1 MTEVQTV
8 TPLDLAV
15 ARHSVS
21 AVAVAFIN
29 ANGPSTIA
37 QIAEFCAANGL
48 QSDTQK
54 VYASVQTLATHGK
67 LDRGLSKGEYAPAGS
82 VSKEDRAAA
91 LQSVAKVSKVTR
103 AKKAASAVPSETYSN
118 EQVFTYLIEAL
129 GEPRDFVIGE
139 SWGSTFALLGDAS
152 PEYMIERATLAAGEA
167 PNAWTL
173 TNIGPNSAVM
183 FLNV

>member
-1 MTEVQTV
+1 MTEVKNV

-15 ARHSVS
+15 ARRSVS

-29 ANGPSTIA
+29 ENGPSTIA
-37 QIAEFCAANGL
+37 QIVEFCAANGL

-67 LDRGLSKGEYAPAGS
+67 VDRGLSKGEYAPAGS

-91 LQSVAKVSKVTR
+91 LQSAAKP
-103 AKKAASAVPSETYSN
+103 AKTARSAKAVIQGETFTN
-118 EQVFTYLIEAL
+118 EEVFTHLIQVL
-129 GEPRDFVIGE
+129 GEPRKFVIGE

-152 PEYMIERATLAAGEA
+152 PQYMIERATLAAGAA
-167 PNAWTL
+167 PDAWTL

-183 FLNV
+183 FLND